1 MAVLRSR
8 LDQLEHALRDIATV
22 IARTAAANFL
32 LVKVIILSPELSIHG
47 KRYTLSIDKT
57 NT

>member
-1 MAVLRSR
+1 
-8 LDQLEHALRDIATV
+8 V

-47 KRYTLSIDKT
+47 KMYTLSIVKM
-57 NT
+57 NTQFFFP